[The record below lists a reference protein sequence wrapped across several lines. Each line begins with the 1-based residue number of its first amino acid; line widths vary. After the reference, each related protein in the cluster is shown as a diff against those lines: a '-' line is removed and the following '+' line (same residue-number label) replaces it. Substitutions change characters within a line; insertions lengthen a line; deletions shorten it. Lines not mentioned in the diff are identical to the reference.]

1 MEKAVLLH
9 GALGSKDQFK
19 DLAELL
25 SVEFEVYTL
34 NFSGHG
40 GQDFHH
46 QEFSI
51 HDFAKEVLHF
61 LDQNKIESISIF
73 GYSMGG
79 YVALYLAK
87 HFPERIKKIFTLAT
101 KLDWRIENSIQE
113 SKLLNPT
120 IIKEKV
126 PKYATTLEQLHGD
139 SWVKLI
145 NKTAELI
152 LDLGANAV
160 LKEADFKNINVPI
173 LLAVGDKDVMVS
185 LEETIAVYRLI
196 PNSQLLIFPNTSHPI
211 NCVALESLYFQIKKF
226 FQLTVPH

>member
-1 MEKAVLLH
+1 MEKVVLLH

-25 SVEFEVYTL
+25 SLEFEVYTL

-40 GQDFHH
+40 GQVFHH

-51 HDFAKEVLHF
+51 HDFAKEVLQF
-61 LDQNKIESISIF
+61 LDQNKIESTSIF

-79 YVALYLAK
+79 YVAFYLAT
-87 HFPERIKKIFTLAT
+87 HFPERIKKVFTLAT
-101 KLDWRIENSIQE
+101 KFHWTIENSIQE
-113 SKLLNPT
+113 SKLMNAS

-139 SWVKLI
+139 SWVKLM

-173 LLAVGDKDVMVS
+173 LLGVGDNDVMVS
-185 LEETIAVYRLI
+185 LEETIAIYRFLL
-196 PNSQLLIFPNTSHPI
+196 NGQLLIFPNTTHPI
-211 NCVALESLYFQIKKF
+211 NRIDLESLYFQIKNF